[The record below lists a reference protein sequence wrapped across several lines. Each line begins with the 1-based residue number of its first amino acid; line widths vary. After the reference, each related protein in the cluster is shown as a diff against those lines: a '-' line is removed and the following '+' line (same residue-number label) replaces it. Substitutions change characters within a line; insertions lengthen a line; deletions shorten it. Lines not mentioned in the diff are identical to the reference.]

1 MSKTM
6 IQAVW
11 QSLSQAECILLL
23 LDTSLYI
30 NHQEYLEKDMTPLI
44 EALANDVRPV
54 IVAANKID
62 LFADK
67 ARMLPFIDKIKGMLP
82 KAEIFPISAQTGD
95 GLPDLVNLIISKL
108 PHAPAMFPEDQIST
122 ASLRFMSAEIIREKL
137 FLHLRQE
144 LPYGVAVEIES
155 WKEETERNLTVI
167 HAVIYVSKS
176 SHKGMVIGEGG
187 SLIKEIGMEARKEI
201 EELVGTRVHLE
212 LWVKVQENWTENQAF
227 LHQLGNYAQ

>member
-1 MSKTM
+1 
-6 IQAVW
+6 
-11 QSLSQAECILLL
+11 
-23 LDTSLYI
+23 
-30 NHQEYLEKDMTPLI
+30 MTGVQTC
-44 EALANDVRPV
+44 AL
-54 IVAANKID
+54 
-62 LFADK
+62 
-67 ARMLPFIDKIKGMLP
+67 
-82 KAEIFPISAQTGD
+82 PI
-95 GLPDLVNLIISKL
+95 
-108 PHAPAMFPEDQIST
+108 
-122 ASLRFMSAEIIREKL
+122 
-137 FLHLRQE
+137 
-144 LPYGVAVEIES
+144 